1 MKEKAIFLAKW
12 GTIGIPLMV
21 TSFPLHWML
30 RGGTRL
36 YGLMCKAID
45 NLVCDSHTSGAIEA
59 WVLIDDLRK
68 ASGNLSKKEFFELI
82 DSYYNAFHEIED

>member
-1 MKEKAIFLAKW
+1 MKEKAIFLAKL

-36 YGLMCKAID
+36 YGLMCKTID
-45 NLVCDSHTSGAIEA
+45 NLGGVFHSSGAVEA
-59 WVLIDDLRK
+59 CVLIDDLRK

-82 DSYYNAFHEIED
+82 NSYYNAFHEIED